1 MIILISAI
9 SSVGKTLMAQRLLEK
24 YHIPYL
30 SADHLK
36 MGLYRGDAHCGFTPS
51 DDTEVIA
58 EKLWPIIKGI
68 IMTNIENNQSIII
81 EGCYLLPQY
90 INDFEKSYSDKIIA
104 VFMGFST
111 KYIKENFTSQI
122 IKHRNV
128 IEARK
133 YQEERTMNDFI
144 KEQEAF
150 KRKCEEYGVAYF
162 EIDGDYQQDIEK
174 VYNYIEK
181 KEKYI

>member
-1 MIILISAI
+1 MVILICAI
-9 SSVGKTLMAQRLLEK
+9 SSVGKTLMAQQLLEK

-81 EGCYLLPQY
+81 EGCYMLPQY
-90 INDFEKSYSDKIIA
+90 MNDFEKSYSEKIIPI
-104 VFMGFST
+104 FMGFST
-111 KYIKENFTSQI
+111 KYIKENFTSHI
-122 IKHRNV
+122 VKHRNV
-128 IEARK
+128 IEARM
-133 YQEERTMNDFI
+133 YPEERNMSDFI

-150 KRKCEEYGVAYF
+150 KRKCEKYGVAYF
-162 EIDGDYQQDIEK
+162 EIDEDYHQDILK
-174 VYNYIEK
+174 VYEYIEM